1 MDQLTVLRYAY
12 RAALEDWDRAATRV
26 QRNPRSEI
34 QKAREAEASKAF
46 NDIREMLL
54 IEERKEAKGDR

>member
-12 RAALEDWDRAATRV
+12 RAALEDWDRAATRL

-46 NDIREMLL
+46 NDIRSMLL
-54 IEERKEAKGDR
+54 IEERKEME

>member
-12 RAALEDWDRAATRV
+12 RAALEDWDRAATSL

-54 IEERKEAKGDR
+54 IEERKEME